1 MAKVKIQGHASGTGI
16 LTVTA
21 PNTSTDRTITLPDAT
36 GTLLNSDGD
45 GSSLTGV
52 ADATKLPL
60 AGGTVTGAT
69 NFDTTAQ
76 NQNLVVR
83 ETNDGN
89 SNTGIQIQKKH
100 ATLHPAGYYYGHI
113 KFEGWD
119 GDQYRRAGVIECIAD
134 GTPAND
140 NMPGKLVFSTNSGT
154 TTQTTRLTLT
164 ADGRGL
170 SQFTAKAWINFNG
183 TGTIAINDS
192 HNISSITDNGTGDYT
207 VTYSNAMGNTNY
219 SFALSAEAKGSSA
232 DDVISINKTTAAQSA
247 SAIALW
253 TVRVVHG
260 TSTNVDYDSTTV
272 CVQVFGD

>member
-52 ADATKLPL
+52 GGDLSFGGDTFGADKTI
-60 AGGTVTGAT
+60 GS
-69 NFDTTAQ
+69 NDTYS
-76 NQNLVVR
+76 LSF
-83 ETNDGN
+83 ET
-89 SNTGIQIQKKH
+89 
-100 ATLHPAGYYYGHI
+100 
-113 KFEGWD
+113 
-119 GDQYRRAGVIECIAD
+119 D
-134 GTPAND
+134 GTE
-140 NMPGKLVFSTNSGT
+140 
-154 TTQTTRLTLT
+154 RLQLHS
-164 ADGRGL
+164 DGRGL

-183 TGTIAINDS
+183 TGTIAVNDS

-207 VTYSNAMGNTNY
+207 VTYSNAMANANY
-219 SFALSAEAKGSSA
+219 SFALGAEAKGSAA
-232 DDVISINKTTAAQSA
+232 DDVISINKTTAAQST

-260 TSTNVDYDSTTV
+260 TSTNADYDSTTV